1 MSKSPPERDFLP
13 SAAHD
18 PSTAHDP
25 SAAHKTLLD
34 ALGLLL
40 LLCPLLGGTADRPYT
55 LWMTAGSAVLC
66 LVSGRLRQ
74 SEPTVSF
81 VALGLL
87 SALLLA
93 LLQTVPLPPGLRAV
107 LSPGSD
113 AALRQILA
121 GLPALPQPPLAWLP
135 LSVDVPATLHGALT
149 LAGGLC
155 LLVCLGRVQPG
166 ASSPTLAGAPRL
178 YLWLLLP
185 PLAVCLLGGL
195 AALGLSLPSPVAVP
209 GAGATRA
216 LLAAGLYNSN
226 HMAALAGLGALLTL
240 GLALAPS
247 DPERRWLPALLLPG
261 CALCNVALLGTL
273 SRAGIATW
281 LVAQG
286 LLLAATYRRLPRRLD
301 RAKVLRLT
309 LAGLLCTGLLA
320 ALLADQA
327 PALLHERLA
336 GLSRSQLFAP
346 GSKLHIWRE
355 SLPLLRGHLFLGVGY
370 EAGENLLQHVHVLSG
385 RMRFV
390 YLENQWLQLFFD
402 FGLLGAA
409 AILIPLGLAL
419 RDAWRPPSTPL
430 PPVLRLAAGLSLAAL
445 AVHNLFDFNLAV
457 LGVAWP
463 ALGVVSLLQRPRF
476 RLPTWAARLLPVLTL
491 VGVGL
496 VSHFAPSHDED
507 GALLRRLAADP
518 RTPLAEV
525 VSRAE
530 SASARHPFDSYPSAL
545 VAARLLQGGAA
556 DRARPLLNRALLA
569 NPRDPLALRETAR
582 LQLLSGDRSNAFLF
596 LRLSIEHSDD
606 TERRLSLTLLAQT
619 ARSAGEVWAALP
631 SADQLAA
638 FLDVAGL
645 QAEPRWPLL
654 SDVARSVLPPAVAP
668 LASQERAAYFL
679 GRAALA
685 EHHPAAAT
693 TALTALLA
701 LPESHPPSSPTLL
714 IADLLDLLVDSG
726 QAESAA
732 RLGQAWLGRQRAVEW
747 LLSTA
752 RAGLQQTPLP
762 AAAVRTLLDEALA
775 SPQAVPGTARSLQA
789 RAHELYADL
798 EAAQGNAASALSHKQ
813 AALRLRSP

>member
-1 MSKSPPERDFLP
+1 MSKSPAERDFLP

-18 PSTAHDP
+18 PS
-25 SAAHKTLLD
+25 AAHKKILN

-55 LWMTAGSAVLC
+55 LWMTAGSALLC
-66 LVSGRLRQ
+66 LVSGRHRRPQ
-74 SEPTVSF
+74 PTVSF
-81 VALGLL
+81 VALSLL

-93 LLQTVPLPPGLRAV
+93 LLQTVPLPPGLRA
-107 LSPGSD
+107 LLAPGSD
-113 AALRQILA
+113 DALRQILA
-121 GLPALPQPPLAWLP
+121 GLPAPPQAPSAWLP

-155 LLVCLGRVQPG
+155 LLLSLSQVQPG
-166 ASSPTLAGAPRL
+166 TSSPSLAGAPRL
-178 YLWLLLP
+178 YLWLVLP

-195 AALGLSLPSPVAVP
+195 AALGLPLPSPVAVP

-240 GLALAPS
+240 GLALVPS
-247 DPERRWLPALLLPG
+247 DPDRRWLPAPLLAG

-281 LVAQG
+281 LLAQA
-286 LLLAATYRRLPRRLD
+286 LLLAATYRRSPRRLD
-301 RAKVLRLT
+301 RVRVLRLAF
-309 LAGLLCTGLLA
+309 AGLLCAGLLA
-320 ALLADQA
+320 ALLADRA

-336 GLSRSQLFAP
+336 GLSRAQLFAP

-355 SLPLLRGHLFLGVGY
+355 SLPLLRGHLLLGVGH
-370 EAGENLLQHVHVLSG
+370 EASENLLQHVHVLSG

-390 YLENQWLQLFFD
+390 YLENQWLQLMLD
-402 FGLLGAA
+402 FGLLGAVV
-409 AILIPLGLAL
+409 ILAPLGLAL
-419 RDAWRPPSTPL
+419 RDAWRPPLMPL
-430 PPVLRLAAGLSLAAL
+430 PSVLRLAAGLSLAAL

-476 RLPTWAARLLPVLTL
+476 WLPTWAWRLLPALTL
-491 VGVGL
+491 LGVAL
-496 VSHFAPSHDED
+496 VFRFAPSHDED
-507 GALLRRLAADP
+507 GALLRRLAEDP
-518 RTPLAEV
+518 STPLPEV
-525 VSRAE
+525 VARAE
-530 SASARHPFDSYPSAL
+530 AASARHPFDSYPSAL
-545 VAARLLQGGAA
+545 VAARLLRSGAA
-556 DRARPLLNRALLA
+556 DRARPFLNRALLA

-582 LQLLSGDRSNAFLF
+582 LQLLSGNQANALLF
-596 LRLSIEHSDD
+596 LRLSIEHGDD
-606 TERRLSLTLLAQT
+606 ADQRLSLALLAQT
-619 ARSAGEVWAALP
+619 ARSAEEVWTALP
-631 SADQLAA
+631 SPHQLTA
-638 FLDVAGL
+638 FLDVAGS

-654 SDVARSVLPPAVAP
+654 SDVARSALPPAAVP
-668 LASQERAAYFL
+668 PASQERAAYFL

-685 EHHPAAAT
+685 EHNPAGAKS
-693 TALTALLA
+693 ALTALLA
-701 LPESHPPSSPTLL
+701 LPESRPPSPPTLL

-726 QAESAA
+726 QPESATQ
-732 RLGQAWLGRQRAVEW
+732 LGQAWLGRQRAVEW

-752 RAGLQQTPLP
+752 RAGLKQAPLP
-762 AAAVRTLLDEALA
+762 ATAVRALLDEALA

-798 EAAQGNAASALSHKQ
+798 EAAQGHAASALNHQQ
-813 AALRLRSP
+813 AAQRLRSP